1 MSECIVSPGPA
12 EATTRKQGDGTMDTP
27 ERQGRREPRT
37 VGLDAHPDS
46 FTASILEGKIPLEA
60 TVLKTSDKQALPTL
74 ETWIEKNTSPQDVVV
89 MEASANTFTLVER
102 IEACGRTVLVLES
115 TQLGKVCK
123 QYCVTDK
130 ISAVRI
136 ARAYLGGMNDKVWVP
151 DAETRRRRDIFSAHQ
166 QAVRDFSRAVSRLKS
181 YLNEY
186 TVRMPKGVPVS
197 SPKGEVWIMA
207 REWESHQRMLLEDDL
222 ADMRHAQERRV
233 KLRKIMAAEIL
244 RTPALLR
251 MVRIFGLRHITVYA
265 LAAYIGK
272 IERFRSPKKLVA
284 YIGLQP
290 WVKGSGE
297 KTVYGSLTGGGRRD
311 LRSLLI
317 EAAHCV
323 FRYRSQ
329 SNPLHRWAWSVHFRR
344 GRNIAVVAV
353 ARKMVTALWYL
364 LMGMF
369 TPLTERT
376 PHLQRKIR
384 ILAGELGIKAVKEMG
399 FRRYQDFVLD
409 RIKIIQEV
417 T

>member
-1 MSECIVSPGPA
+1 M
-12 EATTRKQGDGTMDTP
+12 EAAK
-27 ERQGRREPRT
+27 RQERREPRT

-46 FTASILEGKIPLEA
+46 FTASILEGKIPLQA
-60 TVLKTSDKQALPTL
+60 AVLKTSDKQALCTL
-74 ETWIEKNTSPQDVVV
+74 EAWIAKNTTPEDVVV

-102 IEACGRTVLVLES
+102 IEACERTVLVLES

-136 ARAYLGGMNDKVWVP
+136 ARAYLSGMNDKVWVP

-166 QAVRDFSRAVSRLKS
+166 QAVRDYSRAVNRLKS

-186 TVRMPKGVPVS
+186 TVRMPKGVSVS
-197 SPKGEVWIMA
+197 SARGEAWIMA
-207 REWESHQRMLLEDDL
+207 RDWEPHQRMLLEDELSDL
-222 ADMRHAQERRV
+222 RQAKARRD
-233 KLRKIMAAEIL
+233 KYRKIMAAEIL
-244 RTPALLR
+244 QTSALLR

-265 LAAYIGK
+265 LAAYIGR

-290 WVKGSGE
+290 RLMQSGE
-297 KTVYGSLTGGGRRD
+297 KSISGSLTGTGRRD

-317 EAAHCV
+317 EAAHCA
-323 FRYRSQ
+323 FRYRTQ
-329 SNPLHRWAWSVHFRR
+329 SNPLFKWAWSVNYRR

-369 TPLTERT
+369 TPLTEPT
-376 PHLQRKIR
+376 AHLQRKIR
-384 ILAGELGIKAVKEMG
+384 VLAAEIGIKAVREMG
-399 FRRYQDFVLD
+399 FPRYQDFVLN
-409 RIKIIQEV
+409 RIQLIQEV
-417 T
+417 A

>member
-1 MSECIVSPGPA
+1 
-12 EATTRKQGDGTMDTP
+12 MDRP
-27 ERQGRREPRT
+27 ERQARREPRT

-46 FTASILEGKIPLEA
+46 FTAAIMVGKVPLEA
-60 TVLKTSDKQALPTL
+60 EVLTVSGKLMLPTL
-74 ETWIEKNTSPQDVVV
+74 EAWLAKNTTPRDVVV
-89 MEASANTFTLVER
+89 MEASANSFTLVER
-102 IEACGRTVLVLES
+102 IEACGRSALVLES
-115 TQLGKVCK
+115 AQLGKICK

-136 ARAYLGGMNDKVWVP
+136 ARAYLSGMNEKVWVP
-151 DAETRRRRDIFSAHQ
+151 DPDTRRRRDIFSAHQ
-166 QAVRDFSRAVSRLKS
+166 QAVRDYSRAVNRAKS

-186 TVRMPKGVPVS
+186 TVRMPKGISIGTTRGDAWV
-197 SPKGEVWIMA
+197 MTQ
-207 REWESHQRMLLEDDL
+207 EWEPHQRMLLEDALDE
-222 ADMRHAQERRV
+222 MHHAQSRRD

-244 RTPALLR
+244 STPELLR

-290 WVKGSGE
+290 RLIQSGE
-297 KTVYGSLTGGGRRD
+297 KSISGSLTGGGRRD
-311 LRSLLI
+311 LRSLMI
-317 EAAHCV
+317 EAAQCV
-323 FRYRSQ
+323 FQHRSQ
-329 SNPLHRWAWSVHFRR
+329 SNPLHKWAWSVHFRR

-369 TPLTERT
+369 TPLTEAT

-384 ILAGELGIKAVKEMG
+384 ILAGEIGIKAVKEMG
-399 FRRYQDFVLD
+399 FPRYQDFVLS
-409 RIKIIQEV
+409 RIQLIQES

>member
-1 MSECIVSPGPA
+1 MCVLQNELNNRFCG
-12 EATTRKQGDGTMDTP
+12 
-27 ERQGRREPRT
+27 
-37 VGLDAHPDS
+37 
-46 FTASILEGKIPLEA
+46 A
-60 TVLKTSDKQALPTL
+60 TVWTRGCGELTGGVRETL
-74 ETWIEKNTSPQDVVV
+74 EL
-89 MEASANTFTLVER
+89 AN
-102 IEACGRTVLVLES
+102 G
-115 TQLGKVCK
+115 
-123 QYCVTDK
+123 
-130 ISAVRI
+130 
-136 ARAYLGGMNDKVWVP
+136 
-151 DAETRRRRDIFSAHQ
+151 
-166 QAVRDFSRAVSRLKS
+166 VSRLKS

-186 TVRMPKGVPVS
+186 TVRMPKGVSVS
-197 SPKGEVWIMA
+197 TPKGEAWIMA
-207 REWESHQRMLLEDDL
+207 REWEPHQRMLLEDDL
-222 ADMRHAQERRV
+222 SDMRHAQERRN

-290 WVKGSGE
+290 WMKGSGE
-297 KTVYGSLTGGGRRD
+297 KTVYGSLIGGGRRD

-329 SNPLHRWAWSVHFRR
+329 SNPFHKWAWSVHFRR

-369 TPLTERT
+369 TPLTEAT

-384 ILAGELGIKAVKEMG
+384 ILAAEIGIKAVKEMG
-399 FRRYQDFVLD
+399 FPRYQDFVLD

>member
-1 MSECIVSPGPA
+1 MPECIVSPGPA
-12 EATTRKQGDGTMDTP
+12 ETTTRKQGDGTMDTP
-27 ERQGRREPRT
+27 QRQGRREPRT

-46 FTASILEGKIPLEA
+46 FTAAIMAGKIPLEA
-60 TVLKTSDKQALPTL
+60 EVLKVSQKLSLPTL
-74 ETWIEKNTSPQDVVV
+74 EAWLAKNTTPHDVVV
-89 MEASANTFTLVER
+89 IEASANSFTLVER
-102 IEACGRTVLVLES
+102 IEACGRSALVLES
-115 TQLGKVCK
+115 GQLGRICK
-123 QYCVTDK
+123 RYCVTDK

-136 ARAYLGGMNDKVWVP
+136 ARAYLSGMNEEVWVP
-151 DAETRRRRDIFSAHQ
+151 DPDTRRRRDIFSAHQ
-166 QAVRDFSRAVSRLKS
+166 QAVRDHSRAVNRVKS

-186 TVRMPKGVPVS
+186 TVRMPKGVPIGS
-197 SPKGEVWIMA
+197 SRGEAWIMA
-207 REWESHQRMLLEDDL
+207 REWEPHQRMLLEDAL
-222 ADMRHAQERRV
+222 ADMHQAQCRRNKLRRV
-233 KLRKIMAAEIL
+233 MAAEIL
-244 RTPALLR
+244 STPALLR

-284 YIGLQP
+284 YIGLHPRLMQ
-290 WVKGSGE
+290 SGE
-297 KTVYGSLTGGGRRD
+297 KTITGSLTGGGRRD
-311 LRSLLI
+311 VRSLII
-317 EAAHCV
+317 EAAHCI

-329 SNPLHRWAWSVHFRR
+329 NNPLHKWAWSVHFRR

-353 ARKMVTALWYL
+353 ARKMITALWYL

-369 TPLTERT
+369 TPLTEPT

-384 ILAGELGIKAVKEMG
+384 FLAEEIGIKAVKEMG

>member
-1 MSECIVSPGPA
+1 MPECIVSLGPA

-27 ERQGRREPRT
+27 ERQVRREPRT

-46 FTASILEGKIPLEA
+46 FTASIMAGKVPLEA
-60 TVLKTSDKQALPTL
+60 DVLKVSEKLALATL
-74 ETWIEKNTSPQDVVV
+74 ETWLAKNTTSRDVVV
-89 MEASANTFTLVER
+89 MEASANSFTLVER
-102 IEACGRTVLVLES
+102 IEACGRSALVLES
-115 TQLGKVCK
+115 AQLGKICK

-136 ARAYLGGMNDKVWVP
+136 ARAYLSGMNEKVWVP
-151 DAETRRRRDIFSAHQ
+151 DADTRRRRDIFSAHQ
-166 QAVRDFSRAVSRLKS
+166 QAVRDYSRAVSRVKS

-186 TVRMPKGVPVS
+186 TVRMPKGISIGS
-197 SPKGEVWIMA
+197 SRGEAWIMA
-207 REWESHQRMLLEDDL
+207 REWEPHQRMLLEDAL
-222 ADMRHAQERRV
+222 ADMQHAQGRRD
-233 KLRKIMAAEIL
+233 KLRKLMAAEIL
-244 RTPALLR
+244 STPALLR
-251 MVRIFGLRHITVYA
+251 MVRIYGLRHITVYA

-290 WVKGSGE
+290 RLIQSGE
-297 KTVYGSLTGGGRRD
+297 KSVSGSLTGGGRRD

-317 EAAHCV
+317 EAAHCI
-323 FRYRSQ
+323 FRHRSQ
-329 SNPLHRWAWSVHFRR
+329 SNPLHKWAWSVHFRR

-369 TPLTERT
+369 TPLTEPT
-376 PHLQRKIR
+376 AYLQRKIR
-384 ILAGELGIKAVKEMG
+384 ILAAELGIQTIKDMG
-399 FRRYQDFVLD
+399 FPRYHDFVLN
-409 RIKIIQEV
+409 RIQLIQEV

>member
-1 MSECIVSPGPA
+1 MN
-12 EATTRKQGDGTMDTP
+12 TP
-27 ERQGRREPRT
+27 QRQERREPRT

-46 FTASILEGKIPLEA
+46 FTAAILEGKIPLEA

-74 ETWIEKNTSPQDVVV
+74 ETWITKNTSPEDVVV
-89 MEASANTFTLVER
+89 IEASANTFTLVER
-102 IEACGRTVLVLES
+102 IEACDRAVLVLES
-115 TQLGKVCK
+115 AQLGKVCK
-123 QYCVTDK
+123 RYCVTDK

-136 ARAYLGGMNDKVWVP
+136 ARAYLSGMNDKVWVP

-166 QAVRDFSRAVSRLKS
+166 QAVRDYSRAVSRLKS

-186 TVRMPKGVPVS
+186 TVRMPKGVSIS
-197 SPKGEVWIMA
+197 SPKGEAWIMA
-207 REWESHQRMLLEDDL
+207 REWEPHQHMLIEDDL
-222 ADMRHAQERRV
+222 SDLRHAQERRD

-290 WVKGSGE
+290 RLMESGE
-297 KTVYGSLTGGGRRD
+297 KTVCGSLTGGGRRD

-317 EAAHCV
+317 EAAHCI
-323 FRYRSQ
+323 FRHRSQ
-329 SNPLHRWAWSVHFRR
+329 SNPLHKWAWSVHYRR

-369 TPLTERT
+369 TPLTVAT

-384 ILAGELGIKAVKEMG
+384 ILAAEIGIKAVKEMG
-399 FRRYQDFVLD
+399 FPRYQDFVLD
-409 RIKIIQEV
+409 RIQSIQEI

>member
-1 MSECIVSPGPA
+1 
-12 EATTRKQGDGTMDTP
+12 MDTP
-27 ERQGRREPRT
+27 ERQGRTEPRT

-46 FTASILEGKIPLEA
+46 FTAAIMAGRVPLEA
-60 TVLKTSDKQALPTL
+60 EVLKVSEKLSLPML
-74 ETWIEKNTSPQDVVV
+74 EGWLTKNTTPHDVVV
-89 MEASANTFTLVER
+89 MEASANSFTLVER
-102 IEACGRTVLVLES
+102 IEACGRSALVLES
-115 TQLGKVCK
+115 AQLGKICK
-123 QYCVTDK
+123 RYCVTDK

-136 ARAYLGGMNDKVWVP
+136 ARAYLSGMNEKVWVP
-151 DAETRRRRDIFSAHQ
+151 DPDTRRRRDIFSAHQ
-166 QAVRDFSRAVSRLKS
+166 QAVCDYSRAASRLKS

-186 TVRMPKGVPVS
+186 TVRMPKGISIRS
-197 SPKGEVWIMA
+197 SRGEAWIMA
-207 REWESHQRMLLEDDL
+207 QEWEPHQRMLLEDAL
-222 ADMRHAQERRV
+222 ADMQHAQEHRGR
-233 KLRKIMAAEIL
+233 LRKVMAAEIL
-244 RTPALLR
+244 STPALLR

-272 IERFRSPKKLVA
+272 VERFRSPKKLVA

-290 WVKGSGE
+290 RLMQSGE
-297 KTVYGSLTGGGRRD
+297 KTISGSLTGGGRRD

-329 SNPLHRWAWSVHFRR
+329 NNPLHKWAWSVHFRR

-353 ARKMVTALWYL
+353 ARKTVTALWYL

-369 TPLTERT
+369 TPLTEPT

-384 ILAGELGIKAVKEMG
+384 ILAAEIGIAAVKEMG
-399 FRRYQDFVLD
+399 FPRYQDFVLD
-409 RIKIIQEV
+409 RIKLIQEV